1 MSTAAPSR
9 LVIHGAS
16 GSGTTT
22 LAAEL
27 SAVRGVPHIELDAIF
42 HQEGWTPLDRASF
55 EEVACEIAAL
65 DTWVVDGN
73 YSQVRP
79 IFWSCAQVIVIVD
92 LPRWRSTSRVLARS
106 LRRGVMRTQL
116 WNSNTERLS
125 NLLRLDPERNVVRW
139 SWQTHHRYHDEVPA
153 AAAEV
158 PGASV
163 VVLTSPRQVS
173 RFVEELAQTL

>member
-1 MSTAAPSR
+1 MSTPAPSR

-16 GSGTTT
+16 GSGKTT

-27 SAVRGVPHIELDAIF
+27 SAVLGVPHIELDAIF

-79 IFWSCAQVIVIVD
+79 IFWSRAQVIVIVD

-139 SWQTHHRYHDEVPA
+139 SWQTHHRYHDEFPA

>member
-153 AAAEV
+153 AATEV